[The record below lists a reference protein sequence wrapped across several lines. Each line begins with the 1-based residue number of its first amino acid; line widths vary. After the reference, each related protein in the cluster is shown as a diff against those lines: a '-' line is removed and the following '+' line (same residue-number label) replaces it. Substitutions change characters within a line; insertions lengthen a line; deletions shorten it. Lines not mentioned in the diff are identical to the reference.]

1 MRFFNGLFILLT
13 VCMPAFAQ
21 TLFEED
27 TSKKGAVAP
36 VVQITPVSQR
46 APAVPSSSNTTV
58 RFLSTNLE
66 SVIARGDIQFLYEA
80 PQNNGWSTM
89 VFLHANPQSEYNRQ
103 TGDVG
108 AMVGGRSYL
117 DHQGRRN
124 SIFLQG
130 LVGFNHNDRWDL
142 MISVEVGQRI
152 VWKENIFLDLSL
164 AVNRSYASRLTD
176 PMAVLKANVTFE
188 LNRRLIPFL

>member
-1 MRFFNGLFILLT
+1 MIFCIS
-13 VCMPAFAQ
+13 ASAQ

-27 TSKKGAVAP
+27 TSKKGDEAP
-36 VVQITPVSQR
+36 VVQITPVSQGT
-46 APAVPSSSNTTV
+46 PVVPSLSNTTV
-58 RFLSTNLE
+58 RLLSTNLE

-89 VFLHANPQSEYNRQ
+89 VFLHANPQSEYNHH
-103 TGDVG
+103 TGDLG

-117 DHQGRRN
+117 DHQGKQN

-142 MISVEVGQRI
+142 MISVEAGQRI
-152 VWKENIFLDLSL
+152 VWKKNIFLDLSL
-164 AVNRSYASRLTD
+164 AVNRSYASRFTD
-176 PMAVLKANVTFE
+176 PMAVLKANIAFE
-188 LNRRLIPFL
+188 LNQRLIPFL